1 MTKPYHLMT
10 TAEKIAA
17 RIASNKEIDEKVAR
31 GQANTVANTEVVKNF
46 SRIGHAFLESLP
58 DMDKG
63 TEAAGLL
70 KMGRMAKN
78 RKK

>member
-10 TAEKIAA
+10 NQEKIPA
-17 RIASNKEIDEKVAR
+17 RIASNRAIEEKVAQ
-31 GQANTVANTEVVKNF
+31 GQGSAPAVKDF
-46 SRIGHAFLESLP
+46 SKLGHAFLELLP

-70 KMGRMAKN
+70 KLGRKAIT

>member
-1 MTKPYHLMT
+1 MSKPYHLMT
-10 TAEKIAA
+10 NAEKIAA
-17 RIASNKEIDEKVAR
+17 RIASNKAIDEKVAQ
-31 GQANTVANTEVVKNF
+31 GQASGAAGTDFA
-46 SRIGHAFLESLP
+46 RIGHAFLESLP

-70 KMGRMAKN
+70 KLGRAKN